1 VQRDMRA
8 ERLDDLQKL
17 KDRGVVS
24 NNTVI
29 VLRTELA
36 DIEARREEYAVAVIQ
51 AESRLTLAER
61 AKTSF
66 TSDEEEALAKN
77 IAAVDQEIADA
88 RSALDAS
95 QALATILVN
104 RRGQI
109 AQSYQILRQ
118 TKDGA
123 TSLAATEVTA
133 LKPGDVLKV
142 EVDKVEPSTAVTKPL
157 RGRATPIV
165 QQEAKR

>member
-1 VQRDMRA
+1 
-8 ERLDDLQKL
+8 
-17 KDRGVVS
+17 
-24 NNTVI
+24 
-29 VLRTELA
+29 
-36 DIEARREEYAVAVIQ
+36 
-51 AESRLTLAER
+51 
-61 AKTSF
+61 
-66 TSDEEEALAKN
+66 
-77 IAAVDQEIADA
+77 
-88 RSALDAS
+88 
-95 QALATILVN
+95 VN